1 MDFQKNLK
9 MEKLLNDFSI
19 GLFFWQLILFVALL
33 WLLKKYAWNFILV
46 SVKEREEKI
55 KEGIEAADKAKEM
68 MRQMKE
74 DNEALLAEARQERDG
89 IIKSAR
95 EAKEKM
101 IADAKDKASEEADKL
116 IKNAQ
121 EAIKAEKAAAMN
133 EIKTHVAELSVQI
146 AEKILKNELAADGK
160 QQELI
165 DSAMKDANLN

>member
-1 MDFQKNLK
+1 
-9 MEKLLNDFSI
+9 MENLLNDFSV
-19 GLFFWQLILFVALL
+19 GLFFWQLILFIALL

-46 SVKEREEKI
+46 SVREREDKI
-55 KEGIEAADKAKEM
+55 KEGLEAADKAKEM

-101 IADAKDKASEEADKL
+101 ISDAKSKANEEGDKI

-121 EAIKAEKAAAMN
+121 EAIKAEKAAAMSD
-133 EIKTHVAELSVQI
+133 IRKHVAELSVEI
-146 AEKILKNELAADGK
+146 AEKILKNELSSNAK
-160 QQELI
+160 QEELI
-165 DSAMKDANLN
+165 DSAIKDAKLN

>member
-1 MDFQKNLK
+1 
-9 MEKLLNDFSI
+9 MENLLNDFSV
-19 GLFFWQLILFVALL
+19 GLFFWQVILFVALL

-46 SVKEREEKI
+46 SVREREDKI

-74 DNEALLAEARQERDG
+74 DNEALLAEARQERDT

-101 IADAKDKASEEADKL
+101 ISDAKAKANEEGDKI

-121 EAIKAEKAAAMN
+121 EAIKAEKAAAMSD
-133 EIKTHVAELSVQI
+133 IRKHVAELSVEI
-146 AEKILKNELAADGK
+146 AEKILKNELSSNAK
-160 QQELI
+160 QEELI